1 MVKIIL
7 RQSDEV
13 VAEKDKFRKNIF
25 YNYLYKLAKN

>member
-13 VAEKDKFRKNIF
+13 VAEKNKFKKNIF
-25 YNYLYKLAKN
+25 YNYLLN